1 MRTAEFI
8 LLAMA
13 IYAVVGLLFAVA
25 FVAFGVG
32 RVDPAARGASIR
44 FRLLI
49 LPGIAA
55 LWPLMATKWHRSR
68 RPGGVAP

>member
-1 MRTAEFI
+1 VRTAEFI
-8 LLAMA
+8 QLAVA
-13 IYAVVGLLFAVA
+13 IYAVVGLLFALA

-49 LPGIAA
+49 LPGTAA

-68 RPGGVAP
+68 SRGEVAP